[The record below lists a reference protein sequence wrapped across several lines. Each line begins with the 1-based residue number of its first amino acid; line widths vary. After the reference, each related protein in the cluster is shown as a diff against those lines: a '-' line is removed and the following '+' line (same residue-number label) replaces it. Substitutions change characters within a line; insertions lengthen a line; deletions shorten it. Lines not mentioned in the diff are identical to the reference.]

1 MIVLLKLIYIF
12 GVWHLLLKLFHLLQ
26 VNKGLPLTNFLWKIQ
41 QPTAAMRTG
50 GKELMMFIR
59 MLQATMSQKL
69 SPRLGATTKKMRLD
83 MMKDG
88 VMWRSQMTM
97 TTIRT
102 LTKFLP
108 KTALKVR
115 NPFINSWIILWA
127 SASLYLPCCCCW
139 CCCGPCCWYL
149 PCPDGCWVDGVA
161 LLV

>member
-1 MIVLLKLIYIF
+1 M
-12 GVWHLLLKLFHLLQ
+12 
-26 VNKGLPLTNFLWKIQ
+26 NFLWKIQ

-59 MLQATMSQKL
+59 MLQATMSQIL

-102 LTKFLP
+102 LTKVLP
-108 KTALKVR
+108 KTALKV
-115 NPFINSWIILWA
+115 
-127 SASLYLPCCCCW
+127 
-139 CCCGPCCWYL
+139 
-149 PCPDGCWVDGVA
+149 
-161 LLV
+161 